1 MRRLIHLACL
11 LLACPSYGSDVGKV
25 VLDLFERPN
34 DECMVVD
41 TIVQELF
48 PEVTF
53 VMVDTG
59 CMYAGRPETDRF
71 RLAYDSLGRR
81 YKLFS
86 FDSMQFNQLV
96 QDHPIAINSDNVF
109 AYGAFF
115 LQCTDIYT
123 SYRFTYIRD
132 VDEFLEYTRQLGKHW
147 DNDLTSPRWAKLEKA
162 IRKTCRKLAPDTIV
176 FVPSERRFLVHYYVW
191 FEWTGDIVHYFLVIG
206 QDGTCELLKKSTVAS
221 EVGRYWY
228 YDWLD

>member
-1 MRRLIHLACL
+1 MRRLIHIACLSLAC
-11 LLACPSYGSDVGKV
+11 ASYGSSVPKA
-25 VLDLFERPN
+25 VLDLTGQPN
-34 DECMVVD
+34 DKCMVVD

-59 CMYAGRPETDRF
+59 CIYANRPEIDRF
-71 RLAYDSLGRR
+71 RLAYDSLGRG
-81 YKLFS
+81 YKLFA

-115 LQCTDIYT
+115 LECTDIYT
-123 SYRFTYIRD
+123 WNRFTYVRD

-147 DNDLTSPRWAKLEKA
+147 HDDLTSPLWAKLEQA
-162 IRKTCRKLAPDTIV
+162 TRETCRRLTPDTIAY
-176 FVPSERRFLVHYYVW
+176 VPSERRFLLHYYVW
-191 FEWTGDIVHYFLVIG
+191 FELSGDIVHYFLAIG
-206 QDGTCELLKKSTVAS
+206 QDGTCELLHKSTVAS
-221 EVGRYWY
+221 GVGRYWHY
-228 YDWLD
+228 EQLE